1 MSVEDDQVRVLKATL
16 PHVSFEGWTE
26 KALRLGSADAGL
38 GADAWLRLFPDGA
51 LDVIRLWSAESDRA
65 MLEALDGLDLSQM
78 RIRDR
83 IAAAV
88 RTRLEVVA
96 GHKEAVRRTL
106 SFLTLPWNA
115 SAGAR
120 LSYDT
125 VNAMWYAAGDTA
137 TDLSW
142 YSKRATLSA
151 VYGATVLYWLDDSSE
166 DCADTWAFL
175 DRRIEDVM
183 KLMKV
188 RAPRLGGGLSSLV
201 SRFDPLAARRS

>member
-1 MSVEDDQVRVLKATL
+1 MSVEDDQVRVLNATL

-38 GADAWLRLFPDGA
+38 GPDAWLRLFPDGA
-51 LDVIRLWSAESDRA
+51 LDAIRLWSAESDLA
-65 MLEALDGLDLSQM
+65 MVGTLDQLDLSQM

-83 IAAAV
+83 IAASV
-88 RTRLEVVA
+88 RARLDVVA
-96 GHKEAVRRTL
+96 AHKEAVRRTL
-106 SFLTLPWNA
+106 SFLALPWNA
-115 SAGAR
+115 ASGTR
-120 LSYDT
+120 LTYNS
-125 VNAMWYAAGDTA
+125 VNAMWYAVGDTA

-151 VYGATVLYWLDDSSE
+151 VYGATVLYWLDDTSE
-166 DCADTWAFL
+166 DCVDTWAFL

-188 RAPRLGGGLSSLV
+188 RAPGLGAGLSSLV
-201 SRFDPLAARRS
+201 SRCDPLAARRS